1 MLKQSVL
8 CCYYFV
14 RFSLGHVFVLMHQLV
29 LALLAFELFRVRL
42 LQVLPVVP
50 TASPFVLCRIGPLEV
65 NPILSFFLFGH
76 SAFCF
81 FRRPNFRRSLNKII
95 CVSLYRACTRAALLL
110 LSSPARCPASQPI
123 FIYLIINIGMRAGGR
138 LQNGRS
144 LSAL

>member
-65 NPILSFFLFGH
+65 NPILSLFFCCH
-76 SAFCF
+76 
-81 FRRPNFRRSLNKII
+81 
-95 CVSLYRACTRAALLL
+95 V
-110 LSSPARCPASQPI
+110 
-123 FIYLIINIGMRAGGR
+123 R
-138 LQNGRS
+138 LVFWVFPR
-144 LSAL
+144 